1 MSLSCPRLL
10 INPVFNICWYSI
22 IKESCFDQEY
32 SHSLDPDVSPELFLD
47 LSLPPRVLC
56 SGLDCHHITRH
67 NRRIRVMATE
77 SRHSLKIADP
87 DEYFICGASRV
98 KSLLW
103 LFVYLL
109 LRDGVFVETRSLRHW
124 PARWFISK
132 NYCKLDTKNFG
143 TNDKKLLIVTR
154 DREW

>member
-10 INPVFNICWYSI
+10 INPVFNSI
-22 IKESCFDQEY
+22 IKESSFD

-47 LSLPPRVLC
+47 LSLPSRVLC
-56 SGLDCHHITRH
+56 SGLDCHPIPRH

-87 DEYFICGASRV
+87 DEYFIYGASRV
-98 KSLLW
+98 KSFLW

-109 LRDGVFVETRSLRHW
+109 LRDGVFLETRSLKH
-124 PARWFISK
+124 
-132 NYCKLDTKNFG
+132 
-143 TNDKKLLIVTR
+143 
-154 DREW
+154 